1 MGGVG
6 SDAAIEASD
15 IVLMNDNI
23 SDLIKAKKVCKRTMR
38 IVHENIYFAL
48 GVKALILI
56 LTALG
61 IFGSIGMWMAIFG
74 DVGVAFIAIINAMRA
89 NKKINN

>member
-1 MGGVG
+1 
-6 SDAAIEASD
+6 
-15 IVLMNDNI
+15 
-23 SDLIKAKKVCKRTMR
+23 MR